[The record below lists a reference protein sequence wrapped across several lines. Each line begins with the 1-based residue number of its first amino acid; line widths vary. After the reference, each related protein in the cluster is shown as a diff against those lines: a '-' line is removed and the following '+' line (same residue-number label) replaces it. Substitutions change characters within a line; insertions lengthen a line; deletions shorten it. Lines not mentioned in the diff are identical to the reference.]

1 MIAFMMAHILFGFT
15 FYRIHKLRI
24 FKSQEAFITA
34 LILLFLCY
42 ELYKFITPGLG
53 DFKIPVIIYMIV
65 ISGMVIMVTN
75 LLSSSP
81 RKTSAM
87 MYFIPGAALFVISD
101 ALLALQVFMF
111 NDIDLLG
118 ISVMLSYGYA
128 LSLFADGFSKL
139 LKG

>member
-1 MIAFMMAHILFGFT
+1 
-15 FYRIHKLRI
+15 
-24 FKSQEAFITA
+24 
-34 LILLFLCY
+34 
-42 ELYKFITPGLG
+42 
-53 DFKIPVIIYMIV
+53 
-65 ISGMVIMVTN
+65 
-75 LLSSSP
+75 
-81 RKTSAM
+81 M